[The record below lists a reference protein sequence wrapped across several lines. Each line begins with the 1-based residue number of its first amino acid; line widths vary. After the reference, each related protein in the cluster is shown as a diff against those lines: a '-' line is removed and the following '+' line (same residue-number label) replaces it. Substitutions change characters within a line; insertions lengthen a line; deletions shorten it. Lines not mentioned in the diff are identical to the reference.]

1 MKLLAASVIGFA
13 VLAGV
18 HEASARPF
26 VSTRAECRQ
35 ACGSVLLIC
44 RAIGVRSP
52 QAGALCKSKIIR
64 LCRRYGVAETCAP
77 PTTTTTTFPGVTTT
91 TFPSFVPTTTTLPPA
106 AINPALAFA
115 GTWNFYG
122 TLSQDTCPESLP
134 SAGTERLTVTVI
146 PSSPGAAVGQAASAP
161 STTFSGGVSST
172 GDLALEALMS
182 NQNGC
187 TIDTAI
193 LLDGPISP
201 YTTTTAGGIGFD
213 ASCPVYVAPCRVI
226 YTGTWTR

>member
-1 MKLLAASVIGFA
+1 VRSESGNKLVAASVIGFA

-18 HEASARPF
+18 HEA
-26 VSTRAECRQ
+26 
-35 ACGSVLLIC
+35 
-44 RAIGVRSP
+44 
-52 QAGALCKSKIIR
+52 
-64 LCRRYGVAETCAP
+64 
-77 PTTTTTTFPGVTTT
+77 
-91 TFPSFVPTTTTLPPA
+91 
-106 AINPALAFA
+106 
-115 GTWNFYG
+115 
-122 TLSQDTCPESLP
+122 
-134 SAGTERLTVTVI
+134 
-146 PSSPGAAVGQAASAP
+146 
-161 STTFSGGVSST
+161 
-172 GDLALEALMS
+172 S